1 MNRRTLV
8 SFDWALKRLLR
19 NKANFN
25 ILSGFLSE
33 LLFDDICVEEIL
45 ESEGNQ
51 DSDRDKFNR
60 LDLLCPNQRNEFI
73 IIEVQYHDESDYFHR
88 CLYGTSKVITEYIN
102 KGEPYHQ
109 VKKVYSVNILYFD
122 LGHGDDYIYVG
133 KTKFTGLHNKSNL
146 TLSPTQQ
153 KKFDKSEPFE
163 IFPEYI
169 LLNINN
175 FDNVS
180 RNTLDEW
187 IYFLKNSE
195 LPHKFHAK
203 GLSEV
208 SETLKYDKMDKV
220 SKQQYDQYLK
230 NMRISQDALDTALEK
245 GLIKGRLQEKI
256 DIVLNCLSNGI
267 DIHLIANITNLSEEE
282 VEKIIREH
290 KDQI

>member
-33 LLFDDICVEEIL
+33 LLFDDIRVEEIL

-60 LDLLCPNQRNEFI
+60 LDLLCRNQRNEFI

-169 LLNINN
+169 LLKINN
-175 FDNVS
+175 
-180 RNTLDEW
+180 
-187 IYFLKNSE
+187 I
-195 LPHKFHAK
+195 
-203 GLSEV
+203 
-208 SETLKYDKMDKV
+208 
-220 SKQQYDQYLK
+220 
-230 NMRISQDALDTALEK
+230 
-245 GLIKGRLQEKI
+245 
-256 DIVLNCLSNGI
+256 
-267 DIHLIANITNLSEEE
+267 
-282 VEKIIREH
+282 
-290 KDQI
+290 

>member
-169 LLNINN
+169 LLKINN
-175 FDNVS
+175 
-180 RNTLDEW
+180 
-187 IYFLKNSE
+187 I
-195 LPHKFHAK
+195 
-203 GLSEV
+203 
-208 SETLKYDKMDKV
+208 
-220 SKQQYDQYLK
+220 
-230 NMRISQDALDTALEK
+230 
-245 GLIKGRLQEKI
+245 
-256 DIVLNCLSNGI
+256 
-267 DIHLIANITNLSEEE
+267 
-282 VEKIIREH
+282 
-290 KDQI
+290 